1 MSLSLPV
8 SIMVSLSLPVSS
20 CRSLS
25 LSVSLCL
32 VSLPGDVESAHL
44 SRNTNEDAVDY
55 SSGDDIRGA
64 GEGGG
69 RERERE
75 RGTRRHTQRHTDPH

>member
-44 SRNTNEDAVDY
+44 SRNTTEDAVDY
-55 SSGDDIRGA
+55 SSGDDIR
-64 GEGGG
+64 EGGG